1 MKSEESVA
9 DTPSYITDERPL
21 LLVVEDNSDIRQY
34 IADSMGD
41 DYQVV
46 QAADGLEGTNMAMER
61 IPDIIVSDVIIQ
73 EGVRRIAIRV

>member
-1 MKSEESVA
+1 MKNEESVA